1 PKKNIDTGLGLERLA
16 AVLQG
21 VDNIYETDIIGR
33 VLHRAA
39 ELTGTRYGDDEQ
51 QDVMLRV
58 VADHVRSAVMLVG
71 DGVRPG
77 NEKAGY
83 VLRRILRRSI
93 RNLRLLSGTDAS
105 FLHELTE
112 VSIDAMKDIYPDLLD
127 KAQVIFGVI
136 DTEEKN
142 FADTLR
148 SGTALF
154 NRAAERTRAAGGST
168 FSGADA
174 FQLHDTY
181 GFPIDLTLEMAA
193 EQGLQVDE
201 DAFTELMTR
210 QKETAK
216 RDAKAKKLG

>member
-1 PKKNIDTGLGLERLA
+1 RGEGAGKDYPILGELPKKNIDTGLGLERLA

-51 QDVMLRV
+51 QDGMLRV
-58 VADHVRSAVMLVG
+58 GADHVRSAVMLVG

-93 RNLRLLSGTDAS
+93 RNRRLLSGTDAS

-127 KAQVIFGVI
+127 K
-136 DTEEKN
+136 
-142 FADTLR
+142 
-148 SGTALF
+148 
-154 NRAAERTRAAGGST
+154 
-168 FSGADA
+168 
-174 FQLHDTY
+174 
-181 GFPIDLTLEMAA
+181 
-193 EQGLQVDE
+193 
-201 DAFTELMTR
+201 
-210 QKETAK
+210 
-216 RDAKAKKLG
+216 